1 METRH
6 DVKAYAVDPLHSK
19 CFVAAALCASSVEF
33 NYRVLPTFALSE
45 KLFHNLQDFTLD
57 AHRTEPRLFR
67 LSSSIFETEVPFSF
81 FFFYKIGEE
90 RERRTANWKQYAKFV
105 YFVRRIFNSRKIE
118 TLL

>member
-90 RERRTANWKQYAKFV
+90 RERRTAN
-105 YFVRRIFNSRKIE
+105 
-118 TLL
+118 